1 AWLNI
6 EIISASTALL
16 AVVVGPVVS
25 LVIAKKQI
33 KSSVV
38 SKNRQDWIVSLRTQV
53 SELVSDFQYLPNASI
68 DGVLPREQLI
78 ALHRDVLRKCNSV
91 RLHLNLEEK
100 EHIEL
105 MEMFDDMSQMLL
117 DHINGKLF
125 SHTEMTGLCNVAI
138 EQCSFV
144 IKIEWEKV
152 KSGH

>member
-1 AWLNI
+1 MNI

-38 SKNRQDWIVSLRTQV
+38 SKNRQDWIVSLRAQV

-68 DGVLPREQLI
+68 DGVLGREQLI

-100 EHIEL
+100 EHFEL

-117 DHINGKLF
+117 DYINGKLF
-125 SHTEMTGLCNVAI
+125 IHKEMTGLCNVAI

-152 KSGH
+152 KSGR